1 MRSPADLPARSGSAA
16 RSARRG
22 PAGLRSRCGHPELGA
37 GTLLALWVAMVLL
50 GAGMVAV
57 LWAAISVGTHRVAAA
72 ADLVALSAAQALQ
85 AGEGDPCRTAGRIA
99 AEQEVDLRRCQVEGE
114 TVAVEVGVV
123 LRLGVLGSPSINTPA
138 RAGPVGGKEE
148 TW

>member
-1 MRSPADLPARSGSAA
+1 MRSPVDSQS
-16 RSARRG
+16 RG
-22 PAGLRSRCGHPELGA
+22 GHPELGA

-50 GAGMVAV
+50 GAGVVAV

-99 AEQEVDLRRCQVEGE
+99 ADQQVDLRSCQVDGE

-123 LRLGVLGSPSINTPA
+123 LRFGVLGSPSINTPA
-138 RAGPVGGKEE
+138 RAGPVDGEGGDLVR
-148 TW
+148 